1 MSGLGR
7 RLGDFWRV
15 FRRSKQGMVGLVIL
29 AVFVVIAVV
38 GPEIVGP
45 PDRAGTYRQLLDPSA
60 EHLFGTDRAGRSI
73 FALVIHGTRIS
84 IVVGI
89 VASVITVLI
98 GASVGI
104 VAGFLGGRTDTVL
117 LAVMNFFYVLPTI
130 VLAIV
135 LATLLGPSLLNVI
148 IVIGITS
155 WAGTALIIRSQ
166 TLSVRERTFV
176 DRARAYGAS
185 NVRLMTRHIF
195 PNVFALIL
203 ANATLTVAA
212 AIFLETTLSFLGVGD
227 KSTFSWGRIL
237 EDAFNAGALS
247 LGKFLWFVP
256 PGLGVV
262 LVVLAFTLV
271 GQAFDEVLN
280 PRLRAREAGP
290 LQEVSEEA
298 YLPPGDS
305 TPPNPATGASPPA
318 QATARGG

>member
-1 MSGLGR
+1 
-7 RLGDFWRV
+7 
-15 FRRSKQGMVGLVIL
+15 MVGLVIL
-29 AVFVVIAVV
+29 IVFALVAVF
-38 GPEIVGP
+38 GPPIVGP
-45 PDRAGTYRQLLDPSA
+45 PDRAGTYPPLLDPSL
-60 EHLFGTDRAGRSI
+60 EHFFGTDRAGRDI
-73 FALVIHGTRIS
+73 FTLVIQGTRIS
-84 IVVGI
+84 MTVGI

-104 VAGFLGGRTDTVL
+104 VAGFLGGRTDSVL
-117 LAVMNFFYVLPTI
+117 LAGMNFFYVLPTL

-148 IVIGITS
+148 VVIGITS

-166 TLSVRERTFV
+166 TLSIRERTFV

-185 NVRLMTRHIF
+185 NFRLMTRHVF

-227 KSTFSWGRIL
+227 KNTFSWGRIL

-247 LGKFLWFVP
+247 LGKFMWFVP

-262 LVVLAFTLV
+262 FVVLAFTLV

-280 PRLRAREAGP
+280 PRLRAREAGT
-290 LQEVSEEA
+290 LGDQVEDVNM
-298 YLPPGDS
+298 LPGTNLVATAAGT
-305 TPPNPATGASPPA
+305 TPPDGPES
-318 QATARGG
+318 RGG

>member
-1 MSGLGR
+1 
-7 RLGDFWRV
+7 
-15 FRRSKQGMVGLVIL
+15 MVGLGIL
-29 AVFVVIAVV
+29 AIFVAIAVF
-38 GPEIVGP
+38 GPEIVGQ
-45 PDRAGTYRQLLDPSA
+45 PDRAGTNPILLDPSA
-60 EHLFGTDRAGRSI
+60 EHLFGTDRAGRDI
-73 FALVIHGTRIS
+73 FTLVIQGTRIS
-84 IVVGI
+84 MVVGL

-117 LAVMNFFYVLPTI
+117 LALMNFFYVLPTL

-135 LATLLGPSLLNVI
+135 LATLVGPSLLNVI

-166 TLSVRERTFV
+166 TLSIRERTFV

-185 NVRLMTRHIF
+185 NVRLMTRHVF

-237 EDAFNAGALS
+237 EDAFSAGALS
-247 LGKFLWFVP
+247 LGKFFWFVP

-262 LVVLAFTLV
+262 FVVLAFTLV

-280 PRLRAREAGP
+280 PRLRAREAGTV
-290 LQEVSEEA
+290 LGIIEEIE
-298 YLPPGDS
+298 LPPGDG
-305 TPPNPATGASPPA
+305 TPATPASGGSPPA
-318 QATARGG
+318 HPTSSGG

>member
-1 MSGLGR
+1 MSGLR
-7 RLGDFWRV
+7 RRIGDFWRV
-15 FRRSKQGMVGLVIL
+15 FRRSRQGMVGLIIL
-29 AVFVVIAVV
+29 AVFVLVAIV

-45 PDRAGTYRQLLDPSA
+45 PDRAGTYPSLLDPSM
-60 EHLFGTDRAGRSI
+60 EHFFGTDRAGRDI
-73 FALVIHGTRIS
+73 FTQVIHGTRIS
-84 IVVGI
+84 IVVGT

-104 VAGFLGGRTDTVL
+104 VAGFLGGRTDTIL
-117 LAVMNFFYVLPTI
+117 LGIMNFFYVLPTL

-135 LATLLGPSLLNVI
+135 LATLIGPSLLNVI

-166 TLSVRERTFV
+166 TLSIRERTFV

-280 PRLRAREAGP
+280 PRLRARDAGT
-290 LQEVSEEA
+290 LQEVLEEV
-298 YLPPGDS
+298 YVSPGDS
-305 TPPNPATGASPPA
+305 TPTTPASGAPPPA
-318 QATARGG
+318 PAAPSGG

>member
-1 MSGLGR
+1 MSSLGR

-15 FRRSKQGMVGLVIL
+15 LRRSRQGMVGLAIL
-29 AVFVVIAVV
+29 FVFVVIALF

-45 PDRAGTYRQLLDPSA
+45 PDRAGTNPALLDASIS
-60 EHLFGTDRAGRSI
+60 HLFGTDRAGRDI
-73 FALVIHGTRIS
+73 FTLVVHGTRIS
-84 IVVGI
+84 IVVGL

-98 GASVGI
+98 GATVGI
-104 VAGFLGGRTDTVL
+104 VAGFMGGKTDTLL
-117 LAVMNFFYVLPTI
+117 LAIMNFFYVLPTL
-130 VLAIV
+130 VLALV
-135 LATLLGPSLLNVI
+135 LATLIGPSLLNVI
-148 IVIGITS
+148 VVIGITS

-185 NVRLMTRHIF
+185 NTRLMARHVF

-227 KSTFSWGRIL
+227 KNTFSWGRIL
-237 EDAFNAGALS
+237 EDAFDAGALS

-280 PRLRAREAGP
+280 PRLRARETGA
-290 LQEVSEEA
+290 LEEIVEEA
-298 YLPPGDS
+298 YLPPPDADTTSG
-305 TPPNPATGASPPA
+305 PGASSPSRPA
-318 QATARGG
+318 PSGG

>member
-1 MSGLGR
+1 MSGMGR
-7 RLGDFWRV
+7 RVRDFWRV
-15 FRRSKQGMVGLVIL
+15 FRRSRQGVLGLVIL
-29 AVFVVIAVV
+29 AIFVLIAVF

-45 PDRAGTYRQLLDPSA
+45 PDRAGTYPPYLDPSL
-60 EHLFGTDRAGRSI
+60 EHLFGTDRAGRDI
-73 FALVIHGTRIS
+73 FTLVIHGTRIS

-104 VAGFLGGRTDTVL
+104 IAGFLGGRTDTVL
-117 LAVMNFFYVLPTI
+117 LAGMNFFYVLPTL

-135 LATLLGPSLLNVI
+135 LATLIGPSLLNVI
-148 IVIGITS
+148 LVIGITS

-166 TLSVRERTFV
+166 TLSIRERTFM

-185 NVRLMTRHIF
+185 NARLMSRHVF

-227 KSTFSWGRIL
+227 KTTWSWGRIL
-237 EDAFNAGALS
+237 EDAFDAGALT

-280 PRLRAREAGP
+280 PRLRAREAGTFE
-290 LQEVSEEA
+290 EVVEISYEA
-298 YLPPGDS
+298 
-305 TPPNPATGASPPA
+305 PAGPASPPPA
-318 QATARGG
+318 PASPGGG

>member
-7 RLGDFWRV
+7 RMGDSWRV
-15 FRRSKQGMVGLVIL
+15 FRRSRQGLVGLAIL
-29 AVFVVIAVV
+29 FVFVLIALV
-38 GPEIVGP
+38 GPEIVGQ
-45 PDRAGTYRQLLDPSA
+45 PDRAGTNPTLLDPSG
-60 EHLFGTDRAGRSI
+60 EHLFGTDRAGRDI
-73 FALVIHGTRIS
+73 FTLVVHGTRIS
-84 IVVGI
+84 IVVGL

-104 VAGFLGGRTDTVL
+104 VAGFLGGKTDTFL
-117 LAVMNFFYVLPTI
+117 LAVMNFFYVLPTL

-135 LATLLGPSLLNVI
+135 LATLIGPSLLNVI

-185 NVRLMTRHIF
+185 NIRLMTRHVF

-237 EDAFNAGALS
+237 EDAFDAGALS
-247 LGKFLWFVP
+247 LGKFFWFVP

-280 PRLRAREAGP
+280 PRLRAREAGA
-290 LQEVSEEA
+290 LAEIVEEA
-298 YLPPGDS
+298 YLPPPDAPTAPGPDA
-305 TPPNPATGASPPA
+305 PPPA
-318 QATARGG
+318 PAGTTGG

>member
-1 MSGLGR
+1 MSGLR
-7 RLGDFWRV
+7 RRVGDFWRV
-15 FRRSKQGMVGLVIL
+15 FRRSRQGMVGLVIL
-29 AVFVVIAVV
+29 IVFVLVAVF
-38 GPEIVGP
+38 GPPIVGP
-45 PDRAGTYRQLLDPSA
+45 PDRAGTYPPLLDPSLQ
-60 EHLFGTDRAGRSI
+60 HLFGTDRAGRVI
-73 FALVIHGTRIS
+73 FTLVIHGTRIS
-84 IVVGI
+84 MIVGI

-117 LAVMNFFYVLPTI
+117 LAGMNFFYVLPTL

-148 IVIGITS
+148 VVIGITS

-166 TLSVRERTFV
+166 TLSIRERTFV

-185 NVRLMTRHIF
+185 NLRLMTRHVF

-227 KSTFSWGRIL
+227 KNTFSWGRIL
-237 EDAFNAGALS
+237 EDAFNAGALT
-247 LGKFLWFVP
+247 LGKFMWFVP

-280 PRLRAREAGP
+280 PRLRAREAGT
-290 LQEVSEEA
+290 LQEVIEES
-298 YLPPGDS
+298 YLPPPDS
-305 TPPNPATGASPPA
+305 TPSTPPGSGPPP
-318 QATARGG
+318 QATPSGG